1 MFELRHLRAFVAIGE
16 ELHFGRAAQRLRM
29 TQPPLSQLL
38 KQLESQVGA
47 QLVRRTTRHVELT
60 PSGSLFLERA
70 RAILSAAQHAA
81 RDAARAADGHAGKLV
96 CGFVPS
102 AAYQFLVPMITAF
115 RKDFPDVELQFRE
128 MTSGRQLEALRR
140 ATIDIA
146 ILRTPSVAANFD
158 KAVVLREPL
167 VVALPN
173 AHPLAGR
180 TAITLHE
187 LRAQKMVAFDPDES
201 PYFSR
206 RLHDLFAEDGTQPII
221 VQHAVLPSMLA
232 FVAAGVGVA
241 LVPASVQSAAPA
253 AVTFK
258 PLRAK
263 HPPIE
268 LAAVWLRDNKTV
280 LIRNWLRVVA
290 PRLTGRAG

>member
-1 MFELRHLRAFVAIGE
+1 MFEFRHLRAFAAIGE

-38 KQLESQVGA
+38 KQLESQVGT

-60 PSGSLFLERA
+60 PAGSLFLERA
-70 RAILSAAQHAA
+70 RAILSDAQRAT

-102 AAYQFLVPMITAF
+102 ASYQFLVPMITAF
-115 RKDFPDVELQFRE
+115 RRDFPDVELQFQE
-128 MTSGRQLEALRR
+128 MTSGRQIEALRR

-146 ILRTPSVAANFD
+146 IVRTPSAAENFE
-158 KAVVLREPL
+158 KAVVLREPM

-173 AHPLAGR
+173 AHPLAR
-180 TAITLHE
+180 KPTITLNE
-187 LRAQKMVAFDPDES
+187 LRAQKMIAFDPDES
-201 PYFSR
+201 PYFSC
-206 RLHDLFAEDGTQPII
+206 RLQDLFAGNQPTV

-253 AVTFK
+253 AVTFR

-268 LAAVWLRDNKTV
+268 LTAVWLRDNQTV
-280 LIRNWLRVVA
+280 LIRNWLSVVV
-290 PRLTGRAG
+290 PRLTGRAD